1 MSLSSIASAGRGIV
15 RKGGGGFIRKPRS
28 TVFGHPPRGH
38 VHRDHHK
45 IGPRGVPPISICVQ
59 GELRSFYIF

>member
-38 VHRDHHK
+38 IHKDQHK

-59 GELRSFYIF
+59 GEYIIL